1 MATSPL
7 SENRAG
13 RLILQRFEVR
23 DFRSLV
29 SATVDL
35 QPGVT
40 VFVGRNDQGKSSL
53 LDALSIYGSL
63 NSEALARLSS
73 RDPDLYEAALGA
85 VFTATWHD
93 RDSGRTYEHE
103 ITCDAKEPR
112 ERLSWFDNECQWESR
127 GRKLICNGVAYS
139 AKGVR
144 RYSPLGALQLAD
156 WQTETEVPDE
166 ISEGL
171 AAVGRFTAPTPYL
184 FEPSRLALG
193 VPLHVETVYRSGAG
207 WVILL
212 QALINRRDGSLEE
225 LEKNITALFPF
236 FSKVFV
242 VEERW
247 EVQRTIVGLPGEGSH
262 VDRQTSSYDRFD
274 LAALAENQS
283 ERRLR
288 FEVRSPRRDRLIEGH
303 EVVPASAMSS
313 GLLLALAY
321 FAVAI
326 GNPVGS
332 LLALEEPENGLNS
345 MIALDMMERFL
356 DVVSKREHQLLMTTH
371 NAFWL
376 DLVPEDAI
384 RVVTR
389 DEDGTHIHADPE
401 TARRI
406 REEGLY
412 LSEVMSLGGPEELLA
427 KRRGNG

>member
-1 MATSPL
+1 
-7 SENRAG
+7 
-13 RLILQRFEVR
+13 
-23 DFRSLV
+23 
-29 SATVDL
+29 
-35 QPGVT
+35 

-63 NSEALARLSS
+63 NSDALARLSS

-85 VFTATWHD
+85 VFTAIWHD
-93 RDSGRTYEHE
+93 RDSGRTYTHE
-103 ITCDAKEPR
+103 IICDVKEPR
-112 ERLSWFDNECQWESR
+112 ERLSWFDNECEWDSR
-127 GRKLICNGVAYS
+127 GRKLICNKVPYS

-166 ISEGL
+166 INEGL
-171 AAVGRFTAPTPYL
+171 ATVGRFTAPTPYL

-193 VPLHVETVYRSGAG
+193 VPLDVETVYRSGAG

-225 LEKNITALFPF
+225 LEKNITELFPF

-247 EVQRTIVGLPGEGSH
+247 EVQRTIVGLPGEASGM
-262 VDRQTSSYDRFD
+262 DRQTSSHGFD

-288 FEVRSPRRDRLIEGH
+288 FEVKSPRRDRLIEGH

-321 FAVAI
+321 FTVAI
-326 GNPVGS
+326 GNPAGS

-345 MIALDMMERFL
+345 VIALDMMERFL
-356 DVVSKREHQLLMTTH
+356 KVIHEREHQLLMTTH
-371 NAFWL
+371 NEFWL
-376 DLVPEDAI
+376 DLVPDEAI

-389 DEDGTHIHADPE
+389 NEEGSHIHADPE

-412 LSEVMSLGGPEELLA
+412 LSEVMSQGGPEQLLE
-427 KRRGNG
+427 KRRGNE